1 MRLADASRALAPR
14 WTRRADVQ
22 LVVACALTTLLGG
35 ALQLHKLASLDAAGR
50 EFAETSTAAKVSF
63 LLPFALAK
71 SCANLVVGA
80 VADARGRRRVV
91 VAGWSVAIAAPRW
104 E

>member
-80 VADARGRRRVV
+80 VADRADGDASSSRDGASRSRRR
-91 VAGWSVAIAAPRW
+91 RW